1 MKSRAQEALSA
12 KGVYEIQLPVSDINF
27 SNNIPIPKL
36 YDTTFQ
42 IS

>member
-1 MKSRAQEALSA
+1 MKSPTQEELCA
-12 KGVYEIQLPVSDINF
+12 KGVYQIQLPVSGINF

-36 YDTTFQ
+36 HDTTFQ